1 MGDKRYPFPWGLAW
15 RLGLS
20 ILLGKK
26 RSIGEDGQRALA
38 YLSRPLRIAGNCHI
52 PQRGPALITCNHFTR
67 PGLPAW
73 WIVLAISPQFQ
84 EPVHWV
90 MTSSWR
96 FDHHPLRKLLEP
108 VSRRLFQRVGRTYG
122 FTSMPAMPPEPDQA
136 AERAWAVR
144 RVLRYVKGAHLPVVG
159 LAPEGR
165 DGASSI
171 LQTPPPGLGRF
182 VIHLAQLGLPA
193 LPVGIFEEGEALCL
207 QFGAPYSLTPPP
219 DLPPEAADVWGSRT
233 VMNAIAALLPEN
245 LRGEWAIPHSTP
257 RSPMGAVHETIEPC

>member
-1 MGDKRYPFPWGLAW
+1 MGAERYPFPWGVAW

-26 RSIGEDGQRALA
+26 RSIAEDGQRALP
-38 YLSRPLRIAGNCHI
+38 YLSRPLRIAGRASLPI
-52 PQRGPALITCNHFTR
+52 RDPALITCNHFTR

-96 FDHHPLRKLLEP
+96 FQKHPLRKLLEP
-108 VSRRLFQRVGRTYG
+108 VSGWLFQRVAHTYG
-122 FTSMPAMPPEPDQA
+122 FTNMPAMPPEPAQA
-136 AERAWAVR
+136 AERARAVR
-144 RVLRYVKGAHLPVVG
+144 RVLRYVKKTHLPVIG

-165 DGASSI
+165 DGESSI

-182 VIHLAQLGLPA
+182 VIHLAQLGLPV

-207 QFGAPYSLTPPP
+207 RFGAPYSLTLPQ
-219 DLPPEAADVWGSRT
+219 DLEADEVDVWGSRT
-233 VMNAIAALLPEN
+233 VMNAIAALLPES
-245 LRGEWAIPHSTP
+245 LRGEWAIPHSTK
-257 RSPMGAVHETIEPC
+257 RSPKGAVYETIEPG